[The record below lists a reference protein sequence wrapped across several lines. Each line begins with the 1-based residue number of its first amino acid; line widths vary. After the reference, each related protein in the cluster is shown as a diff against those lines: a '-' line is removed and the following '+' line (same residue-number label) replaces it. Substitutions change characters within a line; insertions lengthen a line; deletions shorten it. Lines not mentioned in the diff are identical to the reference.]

1 MIPRS
6 IRSCAIAAL
15 LAASP
20 AWARHEPSTFSIV
33 AYDSVTQE
41 LGVAVQSRYFSVGR
55 VVPWAE
61 ASVGA
66 VATQAGVNPS
76 FGPQA
81 LAMLRSG
88 LTSAEVM
95 GALASTDT
103 MWQSR
108 QVGIVDAHGR
118 AVSWTGSKCLDWAGS
133 KTGEGYA
140 CQGNILAGRAVV
152 ADMAKAFEST
162 RGEL

>member
-20 AWARHEPSTFSIV
+20 AWARHEPATFSIV

-61 ASVGA
+61 AGVGA

-81 LAMLRSG
+81 LGMMRSG
-88 LTSAEVM
+88 LTAPEVLR
-95 GALASTDT
+95 ALAANDS
-103 MWQSR
+103 
-108 QVGIVDAHGR
+108 
-118 AVSWTGSKCLDWAGS
+118 
-133 KTGEGYA
+133 
-140 CQGNILAGRAVV
+140 
-152 ADMAKAFEST
+152 
-162 RGEL
+162 